1 MALGGWYSSQGL
13 SVRSRIC
20 FWRDTTTFL
29 SLRGIQ
35 DPDEPKTPFLRW
47 RNSPASFSPRNTAS
61 PLPPELTLPGHML
74 VTKSLKAKLPKAL
87 ALDGT
92 LVDEGASGRL

>member
-1 MALGGWYSSQGL
+1 MSLRHPFLGGEIHQL
-13 SVRSRIC
+13 P
-20 FWRDTTTFL
+20 
-29 SLRGIQ
+29 SLPQ
-35 DPDEPKTPFLRW
+35 
-47 RNSPASFSPRNTAS
+47 NTAS

-92 LVDEGASGRL
+92 LVDEGASRRL